1 MDCVNFE
8 DGGTAFA
15 VGCENGRIF
24 IRIDWE
30 ESPRSFDC
38 QKKIHDI
45 KFSSDTFYLIVACDN
60 SNVFIFVLNN
70 SSYFTVHP
78 KKVLFQHEVPISLDF
93 VDDNKSFLVG
103 TSTRN
108 QYKIELPDLK
118 IKNLFQENE
127 KLSSTTW
134 NIRYPLFV

>member
-1 MDCVNFE
+1 MCILDRPESEDKIIFVAGENTVVYGFSLETNEIVDIWTIGGDQEITCMDCVNFE

-78 KKVLFQHEVPISLDF
+78 KKVLF
-93 VDDNKSFLVG
+93 
-103 TSTRN
+103 
-108 QYKIELPDLK
+108 
-118 IKNLFQENE
+118 
-127 KLSSTTW
+127 
-134 NIRYPLFV
+134 